1 MSEEN
6 NAADQAATEVQTTN
20 NEVPTDQHKDTGTL
34 LEQAQ
39 DETNPPKSEGDGEPT
54 SKDDGQKADGE
65 KAPEGAPESYEAFT
79 TPEGVELDHGVMTE
93 FSGIAKEFGLSQEKA
108 QGVLDRMLP
117 VMAQRQ
123 MEYIQE
129 VAKGWAERT
138 QNDKE
143 VGGTNFQA
151 SLAAVARIRDHF
163 SYNENGEM
171 DPDIKE
177 FLSSPMGNHPG
188 AVKLLARAGHSL
200 GEAKFPQGTG
210 GDKVMPTAEDFYA
223 SARKK

>member
-54 SKDDGQKADGE
+54 PKDDGQKADGE

-93 FSGIAKEFGLSQEKA
+93 FSSIAKEFGLSQEK
-108 QGVLDRMLP
+108 
-117 VMAQRQ
+117 
-123 MEYIQE
+123 
-129 VAKGWAERT
+129 
-138 QNDKE
+138 
-143 VGGTNFQA
+143 
-151 SLAAVARIRDHF
+151 H
-163 SYNENGEM
+163 
-171 DPDIKE
+171 
-177 FLSSPMGNHPG
+177 
-188 AVKLLARAGHSL
+188 RAYL
-200 GEAKFPQGTG
+200 
-210 GDKVMPTAEDFYA
+210 TACC
-223 SARKK
+223 R